1 MSLENINLGTTAN
14 DGTGDDLRS
23 AGEKINAAIEAL
35 NLLGVSIIPNLKY
48 QIFAHGMLPLTTN
61 SAYYLESD
69 LFPSQVFSHTV
80 TEGVKISIPEYMVPT
95 GTTPK
100 LKVKFQAFHTYT
112 GAPSD
117 AFDVAWEVAAAWI
130 VDGAET
136 VTLGV
141 EQYAVMTVET
151 DPLKLKWSGQTPLVT
166 PGGIRE
172 AGAELRIRIRRNV
185 AYRIEESLQDTLDV
199 SAHLYKVEIRWEV

>member
-1 MSLENINLGTTAN
+1 MAISQISNNE
-14 DGTGDDLRS
+14 
-23 AGEKINAAIEAL
+23 AGSSVRTKL
-35 NLLGVSIIPNLKY
+35 NLAITEANKVAGKMNIAKY
-48 QIFAHGMLPLTTN
+48 QIFAHGMLPLTAN

-69 LFPSQVFSHTV
+69 LFPSQVFSDTA

-95 GTTPK
+95 GATPK
-100 LKVKFQAFHTYT
+100 LKVKFQAFHTST
-112 GAPSD
+112 SEPSD
-117 AFDVAWEVAAAWI
+117 FDVAWEVAAAWI

-185 AYRIEESLQDTLDV
+185 AYEVGEILQDTLDV
-199 SAHLYKVEIRWEV
+199 SAHLYKVEIEWEV